1 MSTSTTVAQLIEML
15 GKLPQDYPVYLE
27 GCDCINLATQPKVDS
42 ESVLIGADVFG
53 SEVWRKPDE
62 TPV

>member
-1 MSTSTTVAQLIEML
+1 MTTVAELIEL
-15 GKLPQDYPVYLE
+15 LKKLPQEYPVYLE
-27 GCDCINLATQPKVDS
+27 GCDCINLATEARVDS

-62 TPV
+62 PKV